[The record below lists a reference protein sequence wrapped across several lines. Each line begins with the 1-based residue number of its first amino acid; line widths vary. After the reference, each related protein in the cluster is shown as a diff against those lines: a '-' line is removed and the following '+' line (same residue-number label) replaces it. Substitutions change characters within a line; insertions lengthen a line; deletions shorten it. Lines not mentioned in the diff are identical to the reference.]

1 MKKYYLILFII
12 LIGNCI
18 SIQKGEGKVKIN
30 TPAEEAYK
38 CENKRGYYAPF
49 LQCQKEYYVKQLTIR
64 EEYLK
69 NSSSDSQNQEI
80 LQKLDEIL
88 ERKDY
93 KRALSISASII
104 KNSTDEDL
112 KSRATD
118 IAVRAYTE
126 LQMQDFNKAYPES
139 KFTLKEK

>member
-18 SIQKGEGKVKIN
+18 SIQKGEGKVRIN

-93 KRALSISASII
+93 KRKVSRSG
-104 KNSTDEDL
+104 KNRMNTTSKEVGTITVAAAAPLITPVMEMAANM
-112 KSRATD
+112 KP
-118 IAVRAYTE
+118 VR
-126 LQMQDFNKAYPES
+126 
-139 KFTLKEK
+139 